1 MKKKI
6 KFAELTEACG
16 LMKKSAIL
24 RITLQSLISVGH
36 IQALGDYS
44 ESIGQSISEDFK
56 SLEAHGEDIDD
67 NLKKRHTQ
75 AKFYIQEEI

>member
-44 ESIGQSISEDFK
+44 ESIG
-56 SLEAHGEDIDD
+56 
-67 NLKKRHTQ
+67 
-75 AKFYIQEEI
+75 